1 MNSDRISR
9 HNPLE
14 WGDMMTFL
22 LKMIEYRA
30 TTKEANAFS
39 IEESAKA
46 RELMS
51 RLHEIRAGQWWNE
64 VTDVLLWEEYTGAA
78 KALGE
83 RYSKEQIIDM
93 FQQVTQVLLSY
104 FNLREC
110 YDATRLMDEY
120 ENGGFG
126 NEKNI

>member
-9 HNPLE
+9 NPLNI
-14 WGDMMTFL
+14 GDMKSFL
-22 LKMIEYRA
+22 LKMIQYRPETA
-30 TTKEANAFS
+30 QANAFAM
-39 IEESAKA
+39 EEAESAK
-46 RELMS
+46 
-51 RLHEIRAGQWWNE
+51 RLLSYVCKNHFEKWWNDVTE
-64 VTDVLLWEEYTGAA
+64 VIICEEYPSAV
-78 KALGE
+78 KVLGE
-83 RYSKEQIIDM
+83 RYNKEQIIDM

-110 YDATRLMDEY
+110 YDATRIMDEY

>member
-9 HNPLE
+9 NPLNRE
-14 WGDMMTFL
+14 DMTSFL
-22 LKMIEYRA
+22 LKMIQYRPES
-30 TTKEANAFS
+30 EALFDM
-39 IEESAKA
+39 EEAEGAK
-46 RELMS
+46 
-51 RLHEIRAGQWWNE
+51 RLLSHFYKNHLDKWWND
-64 VTDVLLWEEYTGAA
+64 VTEALICEDLPSAV

-93 FQQVTQVLLSY
+93 FQQVTQFLLSY
-104 FNLREC
+104 FNVREC
-110 YDATRLMDEY
+110 YDATRIMEEY

>member
-9 HNPLE
+9 HNPLD

-22 LKMIEYRA
+22 LRMIEYRA
-30 TTKEANAFS
+30 ETQEANAFS
-39 IEESAKA
+39 IEESARAK
-46 RELMS
+46 EFFEK
-51 RLHEIRAGQWWNE
+51 LHRDRAGQWWNE
-64 VTDVLLWEEYTGAA
+64 VTDILLWEDLPGAV